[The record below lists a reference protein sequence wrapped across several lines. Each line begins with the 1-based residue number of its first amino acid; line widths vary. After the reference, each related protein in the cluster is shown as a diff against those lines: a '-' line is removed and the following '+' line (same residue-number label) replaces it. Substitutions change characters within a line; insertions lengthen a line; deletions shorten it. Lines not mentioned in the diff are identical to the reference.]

1 MRTLI
6 IGATGLFGHALV
18 TEAKRRNF
26 QVSTAARTGAE
37 FNLDIAKA
45 DDICN
50 LVEHFKPQLVIN
62 SAALVNIQDC
72 EINPGLAYEINS
84 RPAAI
89 LASLASRHKFNF
101 VQISTDHFFSGDGNI
116 KHKEEHPVVLVN
128 EYARSKYC
136 SEQFALTSSQSLVVR
151 TNIVGFSPKTREPA
165 FADWAVQTLEAK
177 GPLVLFD
184 DFYTSSIDIYSCA
197 KALYDIVLSGHKG
210 LINLSSSQ
218 VSSKKEFIQA
228 LASALK
234 LDSSYA
240 KIGSVAT
247 LTNPQR
253 AESLGLDVSK
263 AENILGYKLPDLKD
277 VTQRLA
283 TEHFSLSTNRKLAER
298 I

>member
-6 IGATGLFGHALV
+6 IGATGLFGHVLV
-18 TEAKRRNF
+18 AEAKLRNF
-26 QVSTAARTGAE
+26 QVSTAGRSGAE
-37 FNLDIAKA
+37 FNLDITKV
-45 DDICN
+45 DDICS
-50 LVEHFKPQLVIN
+50 LIEQLKPQLVIN
-62 SAALVNIQDC
+62 SAALIKILEC
-72 EINPGLAYEINS
+72 EANPGLAYETNS

-89 LASLASRHKFNF
+89 LAGLASKHKFDF
-101 VQISTDHFFSGDGNI
+101 VQISTDHFFSGDDNI

-136 SEQFALTSSQSLVVR
+136 GEQFALTSSQALVVR
-151 TNIVGFSPKTREPA
+151 TNIVGFSPKTREPS
-165 FADWAVQTLEAK
+165 FADWAVQTLETQSQ
-177 GPLVLFD
+177 LVLFD

-218 VSSKKEFIQA
+218 VSSKKEFIQE

-240 KIGSVAT
+240 KIGSVTT

-263 AENILGYKLPDLKD
+263 AESILGYKLPDLKD
-277 VTQRLA
+277 VTKRLA
-283 TEHFSLSTNRKLAER
+283 TEHLSLKTNRNLAER